1 MRTPTRRANIPSR
14 MDTTRSPKT
23 VLFRSGAQDW
33 DQNGMCALAF
43 RGAGMSAGTRHSTAA
58 LRGTLREFA
67 RASRLAGSWRG
78 SPGRASQR
86 SSLPAANPATCTRD
100 PIEKVRHCAFMAVDR
115 SALNLGDMILFD
127 MVVADQALEGTR

>member
-23 VLFRSGAQDW
+23 ILSRGGAQDW

-67 RASRLAGSWRG
+67 RASRLAGSWRE
-78 SPGRASQR
+78 SHGRAIQISR
-86 SSLPAANPATCTRD
+86 LPAADRATCA
-100 PIEKVRHCAFMAVDR
+100 PGPFEKVRRCAFLAVDR
-115 SALNLGDMILFD
+115 
-127 MVVADQALEGTR
+127 